1 MNKGTLK
8 LRAVLRN
15 PMVVIGFILFF
26 SMVLVAIFADQIAPH
41 SYETYDLADKLMAP
55 CAEFPLGTDQ
65 YGRCIFSRIV
75 YGSRIGL
82 GVGLVAVAIETVIGV
97 ALGIL
102 AGYFGKVL
110 DKIIMFV
117 TDMVWSIPPIV
128 LAMAIVLVLGSS
140 AMNVAIAVA
149 LVTWA
154 QFTKI
159 VRAKVQ
165 SIRELPYIDAAR
177 VYGESDLQIILRY
190 ILPNLLSTIII
201 LASLA
206 LPSAILSTT
215 SMGFLGLGAQQP
227 QPDWG
232 MILSDGIQY
241 IQRAPWI
248 SIYPGVAI
256 VWTVLGFNLTG
267 EGFKSLLDP
276 RLKV

>member
-1 MNKGTLK
+1 
-8 LRAVLRN
+8 
-15 PMVVIGFILFF
+15 
-26 SMVLVAIFADQIAPH
+26 
-41 SYETYDLADKLMAP
+41 MAP